1 MPPSTEQKAAIF
13 APSKFKKKV
22 FSPERSRDVKN
33 KAGIGLSSGETLTR
47 PERGQHAVTEA
58 LIQKLQSSQEAF
70 AKDPIGCFLLSFY
83 CFSCAWLSDCILFRL
98 DEFKHL
104 KKLNRGWPIPTLDE
118 DNTVTEIKGC
128 SKIVNFEVFFL
139 VCFWFPSI
147 FN

>member
-83 CFSCAWLSDCILFRL
+83 CFSLDILGNTKCYEGIKIILTFIKIRS
-98 DEFKHL
+98 KL
-104 KKLNRGWPIPTLDE
+104 KTKNISNNLFCLN
-118 DNTVTEIKGC
+118 
-128 SKIVNFEVFFL
+128 
-139 VCFWFPSI
+139 
-147 FN
+147 